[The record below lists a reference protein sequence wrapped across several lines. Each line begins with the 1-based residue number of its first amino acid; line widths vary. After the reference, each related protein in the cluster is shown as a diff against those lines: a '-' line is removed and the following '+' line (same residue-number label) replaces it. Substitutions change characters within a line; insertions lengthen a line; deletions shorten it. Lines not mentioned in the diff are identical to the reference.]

1 MYLCRVYLSAKD
13 IVSYDS
19 AKNQLRYGQFHIRK
33 QEPFNTALLSIKKD
47 FLSQQQPTEID
58 NEWYSS
64 QQVQQSESHDFK
76 PNKIQKTN
84 LKSNESFRALTGF
97 KSN

>member
-1 MYLCRVYLSAKD
+1 MHLCRVYLSAKD
-13 IVSYDS
+13 ILSYDS

-47 FLSQQQPTEID
+47 FLNQQQPTEID
-58 NEWYSS
+58 NELYSS
-64 QQVQQSESHDFK
+64 EVKQSESHDFK

-84 LKSNESFRALTGF
+84 LKSNESFKALTGF